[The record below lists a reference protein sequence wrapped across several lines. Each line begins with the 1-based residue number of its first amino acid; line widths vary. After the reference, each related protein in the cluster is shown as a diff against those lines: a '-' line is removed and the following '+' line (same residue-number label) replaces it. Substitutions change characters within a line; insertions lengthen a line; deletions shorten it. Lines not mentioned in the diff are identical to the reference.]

1 MSIAR
6 GIPSSP
12 RRSHRGGH
20 PKSKKREEE
29 EDDGGQT
36 RCVCNQQHHEGVM
49 IQCETCKVWQHCP
62 CVGLG
67 NGEVTPDKYYCDSC
81 RPENHPYRVQDGQ
94 LAPSSKRAY
103 HTPSTISAGSKAKVS
118 KKRSTI
124 SKDASH
130 LTEPEQ
136 GSDDNASETML
147 SNKASKGA
155 SDNLSNGYN
164 RASKRRKRTES
175 NMDEDGLAND
185 GIAYSP
191 DNEDCEDNYIPDY
204 DQESHADAANI
215 SLKAMGKNKI
225 SRSSKSKKV
234 KTSAT
239 HSLPGSP
246 QDFIDDSSEPHDG
259 QAAEPSETP
268 SPQQQTSRRVN
279 GKKGAR
285 LSENDAIT
293 AMTPSVKRKKVN
305 KSETPQHEESLPTAD
320 HSDELNRAFAN
331 ESSMEPLTTPGT
343 SNDSHSTPHSTT
355 KRAGSRRGH
364 AHTVCPDTPTPT
376 GTPQPMQPA
385 PPAKVKYPS
394 SRMSLKDMNKRAQQL
409 LEYIGR
415 VQAEM
420 AELKNRSSQKSPAS
434 VECDVSSQGLTV
446 NTELQSL
453 NAGSTDAVPKWL
465 STPPQS
471 VHELSHGD
479 GSEQTTKSLPN
490 QDTDQSDVS
499 RSGEEKGKTPITP
512 PHQPMTTSHN
522 GPEPMEEDSDDARQ
536 SCAENPGM
544 IPAAAEVTSLDL
556 IDKLTGNLILFQK
569 RFGRYGD

>member
-1 MSIAR
+1 
-6 GIPSSP
+6 
-12 RRSHRGGH
+12 
-20 PKSKKREEE
+20 
-29 EDDGGQT
+29 
-36 RCVCNQQHHEGVM
+36 M

-94 LAPSSKRAY
+94 LIPSSKRAY
-103 HTPSTISAGSKAKVS
+103 HTPSTISAGSKAKAS
-118 KKRSTI
+118 KKRSTAI

-130 LTEPEQ
+130 LTELSFTEQ
-136 GSDDNASETML
+136 GSDDHACEVMM
-147 SNKASKGA
+147 ASKSAG
-155 SDNLSNGYN
+155 DNLSNGHN
-164 RASKRRKRTES
+164 RASKRRKKTES
-175 NMDEDGLAND
+175 SMDEDGLAND
-185 GIAYSP
+185 GVAYSPNGP
-191 DNEDCEDNYIPDY
+191 DNEDCEDNYIPDC
-204 DQESHADAANI
+204 DPESYTGAANV
-215 SLKAMGKNKI
+215 SLKAMNKNKI

-234 KTSAT
+234 KTAAT

-259 QAAEPSETP
+259 QAAEPSQTP
-268 SPQQQTSRRVN
+268 SPQQQTSRKVS

-285 LSENDAIT
+285 LSENDATIAT
-293 AMTPSVKRKKVN
+293 DKMTPSVKRKKVN
-305 KSETPQHEESLPTAD
+305 KPETPQREESLPAAD
-320 HSDELNRAFAN
+320 HSDESNQVFAK
-331 ESSMEPLTTPGT
+331 ESSMEPLNTTAPST
-343 SNDSHSTPHSTT
+343 SNDSHSTPQSTI
-355 KRAGSRRGH
+355 KRAGFRRGH
-364 AHTVCPDTPTPT
+364 THTACPDTPTPT

-434 VECDVSSQGLTV
+434 VECDVTSLARSQGLTV
-446 NTELQSL
+446 DTEMQSL
-453 NAGSTDAVPKWL
+453 NAGSTDAESKWL

-479 GSEQTTKSLPN
+479 GSEQTTKPLPK
-490 QDTDQSDVS
+490 QDTDQPDTSG
-499 RSGEEKGKTPITP
+499 SGEEKDKAPITP
-512 PHQPMTTSHN
+512 PHQPMTASHS
-522 GPEPMEEDSDDARQ
+522 GSEPMEEDSGDTQ
-536 SCAENPGM
+536 KNCAENPGM
-544 IPAAAEVTSLDL
+544 IEPATAEVTSLDL
-556 IDKLTGNLILFQK
+556 IDKLTGDLILFQT